1 MSGRPVR
8 LLAAA
13 TVAAA
18 ASLLSISAAS
28 AGCYS
33 GCGGGY
39 AAPVAY
45 YSAPVVYSYSY
56 AAPVSYASP
65 CSPCGSSYGYGYAP
79 QRPMY
84 VVNQGPSYTE
94 PVVGEAEGV
103 VETGYRRA
111 YPYLGGGEVRWH
123 RRHWQRGYGHS
134 GYGYRHHGQRYG
146 YRDYGY
152 RSRAFAPG
160 FRHGGRYSMR
170 HPMVGPGG
178 IYRGPRYR
186 TGLIVPK
193 RWGGAIPPRH
203 WNAAVRPHRMGGG
216 QMHIMRQPGVVHP
229 RPMGGGAPKRLP

>member
-18 ASLLSISAAS
+18 ASLLSISTAS

-56 AAPVSYASP
+56 AAPVRYASP
-65 CSPCGSSYGYGYAP
+65 CSPCGGYGYGSYGYAP
-79 QRPMY
+79 SRPMY
-84 VVNQGPSYTE
+84 VVNQGPTYTD

-103 VETGYRRA
+103 VESGYGRP
-111 YPYLGGGEVRWH
+111 YPYLGEGGVRWH
-123 RRHWQRGYGHS
+123 RRHWQRGYGYR
-134 GYGYRHHGQRYG
+134 GYRHGLGYRHGFGLRHGYRHHGFRY
-146 YRDYGY
+146 
-152 RSRAFAPG
+152 
-160 FRHGGRYSMR
+160 GGRYSMR

-186 TGLIVPK
+186 TGLIIPK

-203 WNAAVRPHRMGGG
+203 WNAAVRPHHMGGG
-216 QMHIMRQPGVVHP
+216 GGMHIMRQPGVVHP
-229 RPMGGGAPKRLP
+229 RPMGGGAPKKLP